1 MDRNLRPRI
10 PRTKNY
16 YAVLAGAS
24 PRKRKV
30 YPSPK
35 TTFVIGAEILQKRQ
49 IPQTQRENPEEQE
62 HVMNSEL
69 QMAVRVNE
77 SAERMQVQSISIV
90 PLIVLGPPSKRNLV
104 LASSSATQELRS
116 GGVRIHWFMGI
127 SKASMFIF

>member
-10 PRTKNY
+10 PRTENC

-49 IPQTQRENPEEQE
+49 IPQTQKEHPEEQE
-62 HVMNSEL
+62 HVMNSGL

-77 SAERMQVQSISIV
+77 SGERIKV
-90 PLIVLGPPSKRNLV
+90 
-104 LASSSATQELRS
+104 
-116 GGVRIHWFMGI
+116 
-127 SKASMFIF
+127 